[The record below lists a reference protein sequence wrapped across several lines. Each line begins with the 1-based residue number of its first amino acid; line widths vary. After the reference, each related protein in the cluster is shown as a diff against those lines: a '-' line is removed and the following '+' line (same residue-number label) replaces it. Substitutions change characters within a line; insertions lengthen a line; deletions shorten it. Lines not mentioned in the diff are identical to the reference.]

1 MFIQHNM
8 EASMANR
15 CLDLN
20 QKNLKVSSQRLAS
33 GYRINSAADDA
44 VMRYA
49 PNYTVN
55 LVAPGNTSED
65 EIGEFQSKRSLAI
78 HQVFQ

>member
-44 VMRYA
+44 A
-49 PNYTVN
+49 G
-55 LVAPGNTSED
+55 LKISEKCARRFA
-65 EIGEFQSKRSLAI
+65 G
-78 HQVFQ
+78 

>member
-1 MFIQHNM
+1 MVTLTIYYSAEM
-8 EASMANR
+8 RDEP
-15 CLDLN
+15 LT
-20 QKNLKVSSQRLAS
+20 LKEL
-33 GYRINSAADDA
+33 YSAADDA

-65 EIGEFQSKRSLAI
+65 EIGEFQSKRILAI